1 MTGNKRCAQRL
12 MSGIQYIFIIVLLLS
27 ALSDALQV
35 YIKMDG
41 EFVPL
46 PSNYKIVKMD
56 EHEYNPSKRIKV
68 LYFVT

>member
-46 PSNYKIVKMD
+46 PSNYKIVKMY